1 MEDTTMIN
9 EDVLNEY
16 GKWIDEATSKA
27 ELKDILCDIR
37 DDILSDNDEDEDSG
51 GMTKVLRK

>member
-1 MEDTTMIN
+1 MIN

-51 GMTKVLRK
+51 GMTKVLRR